1 MMKKSLFAALL
12 LAAASPVLAQSE
24 QTTRNGEE
32 TVEYSNDKYKVET
45 NGFWSNWF
53 ITAGAGPQVMFSDHD
68 KQMGFGERISPAVD
82 IAVGK
87 WFTPGMGLRLMYSG
101 VSLKGATQNS
111 SYSTGEVYD
120 ASQWLD
126 KQKFKYF
133 NLHADVMMN
142 LSNIFCGYNENRI
155 WNCSPYLGFGVMR
168 IMDSP
173 KSVDF
178 AANLGLYNS
187 FRLCSSLDLNLDIRG
202 TIVKDNFENEVGG
215 RKADGILTASVG
227 LTYKFPKRNWER
239 SKTVVRYDN
248 AMLNQVREDLNNM
261 CAENERL
268 KNQLKDNQN
277 TKVEKIKVA
286 ASNIITFKIGSSKL
300 TNENRVKLRF
310 LADVIKSADPNAKY
324 MVIGYADAGTGS
336 KGLNLR
342 LSEKRAKVVYDCLVN
357 EFGVKASQL
366 QMDYKGGVENMFY
379 DDPRLSR
386 SVIIVS
392 E

>member
-1 MMKKSLFAALL
+1 
-12 LAAASPVLAQSE
+12 
-24 QTTRNGEE
+24 
-32 TVEYSNDKYKVET
+32 
-45 NGFWSNWF
+45 
-53 ITAGAGPQVMFSDHD
+53 
-68 KQMGFGERISPAVD
+68 
-82 IAVGK
+82 
-87 WFTPGMGLRLMYSG
+87 
-101 VSLKGATQNS
+101 
-111 SYSTGEVYD
+111 
-120 ASQWLD
+120 
-126 KQKFKYF
+126 
-133 NLHADVMMN
+133 MMN

-155 WNCSPYLGFGVMR
+155 WNCSPYLGFGVIR
-168 IMDSP
+168 IFDSP

-178 AANLGLYNS
+178 ATNLGLYNS
-187 FRLCSSLDLNLDIRG
+187 FRLCSFLDLNLDIRG
-202 TIVKDNFENEVGG
+202 TIVKNNFENEVGG

-227 LTYKFPKRNWER
+227 LTYKFPKRNWDR

-336 KGLNLR
+336 KGLNMK
-342 LSEKRAKVVYDCLVN
+342 LSEKRAQVVYDCLVN

-366 QMDYKGGVENMFY
+366 QMDYKGGVENILTTFFGC
-379 DDPRLSR
+379 SR
-386 SVIIVS
+386 SFKSPVPERRQTGFQVWQPLVHQRLQGNSSMTFTTSRRHIPARGTARYDGSRS
-392 E
+392 EERRVGKECRSRWSPYH